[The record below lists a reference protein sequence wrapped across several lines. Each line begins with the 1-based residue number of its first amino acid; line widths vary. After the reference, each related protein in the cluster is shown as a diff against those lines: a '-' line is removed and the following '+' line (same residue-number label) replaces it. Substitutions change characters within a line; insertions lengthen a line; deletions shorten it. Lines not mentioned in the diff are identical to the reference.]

1 MSGYGHEGTGHL
13 CVSHGLNAEGGKD
26 DVNLKLAE
34 RPLGRFLILYK
45 TNLFHS
51 MH

>member
-1 MSGYGHEGTGHL
+1 MGGYGHEGTGHL

-26 DVNLKLAE
+26 EVNFRLAG